1 MADCWYLKS
10 FGQKASGTRPNMLV
24 ANAHLPQVT
33 MSKPPVEISTPSRP
47 TDEYT
52 PFISKATV
60 SIPGSA
66 GAQIPVVVLRDT
78 GARKISYHMKLTL
91 TRVLMFLYKGW
102 SLR

>member
-1 MADCWYLKS
+1 MADCWYLKGS
-10 FGQKASGTRPNMLV
+10 GQNASSTRPHMLV
-24 ANAHLPQVT
+24 ANAHSPQVT
-33 MSKPPVEISTPSRP
+33 MSKPPAEMGTPSRP

-78 GARKISYHMKLTL
+78 GVS
-91 TRVLMFLYKGW
+91 
-102 SLR
+102 